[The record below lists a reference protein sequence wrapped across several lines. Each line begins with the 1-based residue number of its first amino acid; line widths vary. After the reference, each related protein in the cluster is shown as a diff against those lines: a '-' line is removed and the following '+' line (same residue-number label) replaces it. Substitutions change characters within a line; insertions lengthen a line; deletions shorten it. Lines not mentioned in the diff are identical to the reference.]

1 MQGFKFIGAKK
12 IISSLHILK
21 LFMDT
26 VVRSK
31 TAYDADY
38 MNEQDFS
45 NKSQINANVCK
56 NNIKCGEICYN

>member
-1 MQGFKFIGAKK
+1 
-12 IISSLHILK
+12 
-21 LFMDT
+21 MDT

-45 NKSQINANVCK
+45 DKSQINANVFVK
-56 NNIKCGEICYN
+56 IKMWRNLL